1 MFSCLNYINR
11 NFTLVIGGKFMISV
25 AIDGPAAAG
34 KSTVAKLIANKLGF
48 TYLDTGAMYRAF
60 TWYCLEKGVNCEDE
74 AACCQLIPE
83 VKIELK
89 SDHVVLCNGIDVTT
103 AIRQTKVSGN
113 VSYIASYK
121 DIRLALVEQQRALA
135 ANTSV
140 IMDGR
145 DIGTYVLPNADIKI
159 FQIASVET
167 RAIRRYEENIS
178 KGIPC
183 TLEEIEE
190 DVRKRDYIDSHRDF
204 APLKPAPDSILLD
217 TSYMNIEEVVNAII
231 KIILDKFPEVRVHE

>member
-1 MFSCLNYINR
+1 MKLAI
-11 NFTLVIGGKFMISV
+11 

-34 KSTVAKLIANKLGF
+34 KSTIAKKVALMRGF
-48 TYLDTGAMYRAF
+48 TYIDTGAMYRAF
-60 TWYCLEKGVNCEDE
+60 TWYCLQKGVDCQDE
-74 AACCQLIPE
+74 KACCALIPE
-83 VKIELK
+83 VRIKLRPGHI
-89 SDHVVLCNGIDVTT
+89 VLCNDIDVTKQ
-103 AIRQTKVSGN
+103 IREPRVSGN

-121 DIRLALVEQQRALA
+121 DIRLFLVDQQRAMA
-135 ANTSV
+135 GKHSV

-145 DIGTYVLPNADIKI
+145 DIGTYVLPDADVKI

-167 RAIRRYEENIS
+167 RAIRRYDENIS

-204 APLKPAPDSILLD
+204 APLKPAADSILLD
-217 TSYMNIEEVVNAII
+217 TSFMSVEEVVNAVIEII
-231 KIILDKFPEVRVHE
+231 DKKMKEKEEANNA